1 LPEIEGNDH
10 GIWRRVRVVNFKSR
24 FTDNPVNND
33 ADAPYQFLI
42 DRTISKR
49 METWKEVFASMLVE
63 RAFKNKGRVPDCAEV
78 ISARDAYRQS
88 QDCIAEFIAE
98 RIVVD
103 SSGSI
108 AKTELNAEFKNW
120 YENSYGRRGGPNAKD
135 VQAEMDKKF
144 KNNKKGK
151 VWVGIRISYESDM
164 QGMIDDDDVSDPN
177 EL

>member
-1 LPEIEGNDH
+1 
-10 GIWRRVRVVNFKSR
+10 VS
-24 FTDNPVNND
+24 
-33 ADAPYQFLI
+33 
-42 DRTISKR
+42 
-49 METWKEVFASMLVE
+49 
-63 RAFKNKGRVPDCAEV
+63 DCAEV

-103 SSGSI
+103 ASGSI
-108 AKTELNAEFKNW
+108 SKTELNAEFKTW

-151 VWVGIRISYESDM
+151 VWVGIRISYEADM
-164 QGMIDDDDVSDPN
+164 QGMIDDDDVADPN